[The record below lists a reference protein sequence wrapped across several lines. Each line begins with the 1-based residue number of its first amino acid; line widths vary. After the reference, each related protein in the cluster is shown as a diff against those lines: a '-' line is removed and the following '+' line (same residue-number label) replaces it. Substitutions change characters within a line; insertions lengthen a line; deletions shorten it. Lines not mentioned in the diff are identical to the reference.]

1 MTSGMPNSIFC
12 DNSCENR
19 INVFILWKKFF
30 NADRLFSGV
39 VRRFLSSFTGG
50 SALFIAL
57 IISYSPLFL
66 FQIASA
72 SDPISVRIGYYDNPP
87 KLFGGF
93 QDKPK
98 GIFPEIIEDIAR
110 KENWQLE
117 WVTGTWQEGLK
128 RLESGTIDIMPAVA
142 YSIERTEKYEFSDE
156 PVFINWAVLYTRLGV
171 QINSLIDLEGKRIA
185 VMRGSIYTD
194 GEEGIKKQVEK
205 FHINC
210 IFVNVDS
217 YDEVFLALQNNLA
230 DVGVVNRLYGEIA
243 QKLYDVVHT
252 TVVFNPRH
260 LKFAFS
266 PGGRLT
272 PLLKKTIDN
281 HLRSAASQP
290 ESKIQ
295 TIIDAHLHAIPL
307 TSFEDNNRQDVYLT
321 PAEKNWIRE
330 HPKIRIGI
338 DPEFAP
344 FEFYDTNGQYSGY
357 SSDYIRILNERLGL
371 DMEVV
376 KGASWKEVARMAKA
390 GDIDILPAVGY
401 TNERSQFL
409 FYTTPYV
416 GFYRM
421 IFCRLEAPFIS
432 GLNDLKGLKVAVQTN
447 SSHAGWICDNTDL
460 APDYYD
466 TLEDMILA
474 VSEGRAD
481 VFIGNLATAT
491 YWIRRLNITNV
502 RVAAP
507 VSLER
512 QLLHMAVRKDWPQLA
527 NILNKGLAS
536 ISSQD
541 AEDIRTRWIASG
553 YSVGLESRIVWQ
565 RIGIVLLLAALII
578 ACFWHWNRRLHREVT
593 RRKVAEKKLL
603 ESQGRLAEQ
612 VAERTRK
619 LAETNNSLK
628 REILE
633 RQKLQEELHRSEKMK
648 ALGLLAGGVAH
659 DLNNILTGIVS
670 YPDLLLI
677 DLPERHSM
685 RKPLEVIKDSG
696 KRAADV
702 VADLLTIARG
712 VASVKISCNLN
723 ELIVDFMNSPE
734 YLQVQKNHQG
744 VRCEIDLAEN
754 LHLVLC
760 SVIHMR
766 KCLMNLLINA
776 LEAMGDTGT
785 LTITTSNIESNS
797 QDNTEKE
804 KFVVENCNCVRLR
817 VSDTG
822 SGISEDDIDHI
833 FEPFY
838 SKKVMGRSGTGLGLA
853 VVWNTVQDHGGKITV
868 TSSNAG
874 TCFEILLPTTEK
886 CDAARK
892 TSVDSSNFQGHGERI
907 LVVDDEK
914 ELRDITCSMLC
925 SMGYNAESASSG
937 EKALELIRR
946 EKIDLIVL
954 DMIMEPGLSGL
965 ETYMQILQLV
975 PDQKAIIV
983 SGFSENENVAQ
994 ARRLGAS
1001 AYIKKPFTYNQL
1013 GMSVKSAFVSVR
1025 TDPATLP

>member
-1 MTSGMPNSIFC
+1 MLWRKFLKTGRFFPGVIRRSL
-12 DNSCENR
+12 SC
-19 INVFILWKKFF
+19 L
-30 NADRLFSGV
+30 
-39 VRRFLSSFTGG
+39 TGG
-50 SALFIAL
+50 SVFFIAL
-57 IISYSPLFL
+57 IISCSPFFL

-72 SDPISVRIGYYDNPP
+72 SDPIPVRIGYYENPP

-93 QDKPK
+93 EDKPK

-117 WVTGTWQEGLK
+117 WVTGTWQEGLN
-128 RLESGTIDIMPAVA
+128 RLESGTIDILPDVA
-142 YSIERTEKYEFSDE
+142 YSIKRTEKYTYSDE
-156 PVFINWAVLYTRLGV
+156 PVFINWAVLYTSLEV

-185 VMRGSIYTD
+185 VMRGSIHTD

-210 IFVNVDS
+210 SFVSVDS
-217 YDEVFLALQNNLA
+217 YDEVFLALQNDLA
-230 DVGVVNRLYGEIA
+230 DVGVVNRLFGEIA
-243 QKLYDVVHT
+243 QKLYDVVRT
-252 TVVFNPRH
+252 TVVFNPRYH
-260 LKFAFS
+260 KFAFS
-266 PGGRLT
+266 PGGKLT
-272 PLLKKTIDN
+272 PFLKKTIDN

-290 ESKIQ
+290 ESKIH
-295 TIIDAHLHAIPL
+295 TIINTYLHAIPF

-321 PAEKNWIRE
+321 PEEKSWIRA

-338 DPEFAP
+338 DPEFSP
-344 FEFYDTNGQYSGY
+344 FEFYDKNGQYSGY

-376 KGASWKEVARMAKA
+376 KGVSWKEAIRMVKA

-401 TNERSQFL
+401 TKERSQFL
-409 FYTTPYV
+409 LYTTPYV

-421 IFCRLEAPFIS
+421 IFCRVETPFIS
-432 GLNDLKGLKVAVQTN
+432 GLNDLKGLRVAVQTN
-447 SSHAGWICDNTDL
+447 SSHAGWIRDNTDL

-491 YWIRRLNITNV
+491 YWIRQLNITNV
-502 RVAAP
+502 RVAGP
-507 VSLER
+507 VSLKR
-512 QLLHMAVRKDWPQLA
+512 QLLHMAVRRDWPQLA

-553 YSVGLESRIVWQ
+553 YTVGLESRIVWQ

-578 ACFWHWNRRLHREVT
+578 GCFWHWNRRLHREVT
-593 RRKVAEKKLL
+593 RRKVAEKKLV
-603 ESQGRLAEQ
+603 ESQERLAEQ
-612 VAERTRK
+612 VVERTKK
-619 LAETNNSLK
+619 LVETNNSLK
-628 REILE
+628 RESLE

-677 DLPERHSM
+677 DLPDSHPM

-696 KRAADV
+696 QRAADV

-723 ELIVDFMNSPE
+723 ELIVDLMNSPE
-734 YLQVQKNHQG
+734 YLQVQKNYQG
-744 VRCEIDLAEN
+744 VHCEIDLAEN
-754 LHLVLC
+754 LRLVLC
-760 SVIHMR
+760 SVIHIQ
-766 KCLMNLLINA
+766 KCLMNLLLNA
-776 LEAMGDTGT
+776 LEAMGDTGV
-785 LTITTSNIESNS
+785 LTITTSNIDGKFQSNA
-797 QDNTEKE
+797 EKK
-804 KFVVENCNCVRLR
+804 KFEIENCQYVRLR
-817 VSDTG
+817 ISDTG
-822 SGISEDDIDHI
+822 PGISEDDIGHI

-853 VVWNTVQDHGGKITV
+853 VVWNTVQDHDGSITV
-868 TSSNAG
+868 TSNNSG
-874 TCFEILLPTTEK
+874 TSFEILLPATEK
-886 CDAARK
+886 CDAVRK
-892 TSVDSSNFQGHGERI
+892 TAVDSSSFQGHGERI

-914 ELRDITCSMLC
+914 ELRDITCSMLS
-925 SMGYNAESASSG
+925 SMGYNAESTSSG
-937 EKALELIRR
+937 EEALELIRR
-946 EKIDLIVL
+946 KKIDLLVL
-954 DMIMEPGLSGL
+954 DMIMEPGLNGL
-965 ETYMQILQLV
+965 ETYEQILQLV

-983 SGFSENENVAQ
+983 SGFSDNDNVAQ

-1013 GMSVKSAFVSVR
+1013 GMSVKSALVSAQ